1 MDKLFNISE
10 VSNLLFLIDKK
21 KKKPK
26 NYIIRYW
33 EKEFKN
39 IKPKIINK
47 RRYYSK
53 KQIEILKL
61 IKYLLKDKGLTIKG
75 VKSVLKSNINSLDGY
90 DSYSLKAQYH
100 KISIKNK
107 TKSIL
112 EKLKNF
118 KKNGKKISFKS

>member
-1 MDKLFNISE
+1 MEKLLNISE
-10 VSNLLFLIDKK
+10 VSNLLHLVNKK
-21 KKKPK
+21 NKKPK

-53 KQIEILKL
+53 NQIEVFKL

-100 KISIKNK
+100 KVNIKSK

-112 EKLKNF
+112 DKLKKIKRF
-118 KKNGKKISFKS
+118 KVNG